1 MSRAKDLCR
10 SGAAM
15 VFVAAALITL
25 ATPAQAHTIGLSRG
39 EYRVAGDSLDVTLA
53 LARGEVA
60 AAVPSLDPEGDGA
73 LDQARIA
80 AAEAVLHRDMIAKI
94 RVTAN
99 EAPCEGSLVGA
110 VLTEQDGLEVRARYV
125 CSASWDRLAVTLL
138 LLDELSHGHRHAA
151 RAVAGP
157 VTTEH
162 LLFRR
167 EAGFTIERN
176 ATAATESSSTST
188 ERWGG
193 FVRMGIEHILTGYDH
208 LLFLFALVL
217 AGGTLRSLAW
227 AITAFTAA
235 HSLTLG
241 LAVLG
246 LVSPPTRFIE
256 PAIAL
261 SVAYVGVENFFAHRR
276 ARHWMTFPFGLLHGF
291 GFAGALGEVS
301 IPRAEVPWALF
312 SFNVGV
318 EIGQLVW
325 MVVLGL
331 LVAQMRRFEWFGRRA
346 VPVLSAVVVI
356 VGLLWF
362 VGRLHD
368 PAIVAKGVANAG
380 QWFG

>member
-1 MSRAKDLCR
+1 MIRLLLVS
-10 SGAAM
+10 AA
-15 VFVAAALITL
+15 VFTL
-25 ATPAQAHTIGLSRG
+25 ATPARAHTIGLSRG
-39 EYRVAGDSLDVTLA
+39 EYHLTEHGLDVTVA
-53 LARGEVA
+53 LARGEAVS
-60 AAVPSLDPEGDGA
+60 AVPSLDPDGDGA
-73 LDQARIA
+73 LDEGQLA
-80 AAEAVLHRDMIAKI
+80 AAEAVLNRDMIAKI
-94 RVTAN
+94 RVTAKD
-99 EAPCEGSLVGA
+99 APCEGSLAGA
-110 VLTEQDGLEVRARYV
+110 RLTEQDGLEVRARYV
-125 CSASWDRLAVTLL
+125 CPEGSDRLTVTLP

-167 EAGFTIERN
+167 HAVFDIERAARD
-176 ATAATESSSTST
+176 ATGSSSSAD
-188 ERWGG
+188 RWGG
-193 FVRMGIEHILTGYDH
+193 FVRMGVEHILTGYDH

-217 AGGTLRSLAW
+217 AGGTLRSLVG

-246 LVSPPTRFIE
+246 FVSPPVRFIE

-261 SVAYVGVENFFAHRR
+261 SVAYVGVENFFARPH
-276 ARHWMTFPFGLLHGF
+276 ARYRMTFPFGLLHGF

-331 LVAQMRRFEWFGRRA
+331 LVAQLRRFEWFGRRA
-346 VPVLSAVVVI
+346 GPVLSAAVVI

-368 PAIVAKGVANAG
+368 PAIVAAGTANTG
-380 QWFG
+380 PWRG